1 MATAASSPSSPTCAR
16 RGNRTCRRLEAASSP
31 RPHPVILLSMKFKLF
46 IGTVAF
52 AMLVLAVAGW
62 AVDGLRW
69 ALPARA

>member
-1 MATAASSPSSPTCAR
+1 
-16 RGNRTCRRLEAASSP
+16 
-31 RPHPVILLSMKFKLF
+31 MKFKLF

-69 ALPARA
+69 ALLRWALPARA